1 MTKTVFC
8 GIYYTVYIMK
18 GGVVLEKK
26 DALLIEPIAYIKNGY
41 KEKFGVPRQSGLA
54 PSVKSV
60 IEFCEG
66 FRDENCIRDIEQ
78 YSHLWLIW
86 GFSKNEKQWSPTVRP
101 PRLGGNKRVGVFA
114 TRSPFRPN
122 SLGLSCVVLEKIE
135 DSKNGKIL
143 IISGGDL
150 ADGTPIYDIKP
161 YLPYVDSIEN
171 AKGGFS
177 EDHKNDFL
185 KVEMPDEIKEKLTAR
200 QIENITEL
208 LSLDPRPSYQED
220 EERIYGLSFEDLQ
233 IKFRYEDNKIIVCNI
248 VRG

>member
-1 MTKTVFC
+1 MVY
-8 GIYYTVYIMK
+8 IYTVCITE
-18 GGVVLEKK
+18 GGVFLEKK
-26 DALLIEPIAYIKNGY
+26 DALLIEPIAYIRNGY

-60 IEFCEG
+60 IEFCEEY
-66 FRDENCIRDIEQ
+66 RDENCIRDIEQ
-78 YSHLWLIW
+78 YSHLWIIW

-122 SLGLSCVVLEKIE
+122 SLGLSCVKLEKIE

-143 IISGGDL
+143 IVSGGDL

-161 YLPYVDSIEN
+161 YLPYVDSIPD
-171 AKGGFS
+171 ALGGFS
-177 EDHKNDFL
+177 EDHKNDIL
-185 KVEMPDEIKEKLTAR
+185 EVEFSEDTKERLTEK
-200 QIENITEL
+200 QIQNITEL
-208 LSLDPRPSYQED
+208 LSLDPRPSYQND

-233 IKFRYEDNKIIVCNI
+233 IKFKYEDNEIIVCDI
-248 VRG
+248 IRG